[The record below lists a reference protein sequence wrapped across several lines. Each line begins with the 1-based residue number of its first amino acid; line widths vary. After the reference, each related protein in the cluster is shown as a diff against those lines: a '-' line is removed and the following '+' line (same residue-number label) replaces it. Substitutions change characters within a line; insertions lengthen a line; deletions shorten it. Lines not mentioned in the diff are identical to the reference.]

1 MEGQI
6 ISKEPE
12 LDETEIKGLIEDFET
27 IGILLEGHLTVFSSP
42 VLTPKS
48 KKMCDEGLVLIKDFT
63 QKCFKHYG
71 LSHFS
76 K

>member
-27 IGILLEGHLTVFSSP
+27 IGVLLKGHLTVISSP

-48 KKMCDEGLVLIKDFT
+48 KKMCDEGLVFIKNFT
-63 QKCFKHYG
+63 QKCLKHYG
-71 LSHFS
+71 LNHLS

>member
-12 LDETEIKGLIEDFET
+12 LNETEIKGLIEDFET

-48 KKMCDEGLVLIKDFT
+48 
-63 QKCFKHYG
+63 
-71 LSHFS
+71 
-76 K
+76 